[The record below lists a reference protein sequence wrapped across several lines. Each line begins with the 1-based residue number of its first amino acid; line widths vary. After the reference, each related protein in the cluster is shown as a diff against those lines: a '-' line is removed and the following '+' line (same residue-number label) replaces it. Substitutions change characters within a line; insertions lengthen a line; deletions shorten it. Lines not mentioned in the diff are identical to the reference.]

1 MTPSPSPSSSS
12 SSADPQ
18 AIVLRPLTKCCSP
31 ASFKHFGCY
40 STTTT
45 TTFYVLLLI
54 ALLPPAFSNAQKTSI
69 GKPNKSRFTNA
80 EIELIRRSF
89 LKKFGMKEQPKQEVP
104 LLPVPNYMWDIYEKV
119 QNEEVE
125 WVRHYYPQ
133 RIMES
138 RDRLLLL
145 RYNLTVSVQNATN
158 ERILR
163 ADLKLKLNRGIA
175 RRRVKVYE
183 VDQRNP
189 DIRRLLDSKQI
200 EPEPKKD
207 HQWVDMDVSEAL
219 TRRRPNRN
227 RVDFAVELSDGHLT
241 SVPSPSTSTVS
252 AMPYSRTQAAALVV
266 YVETND
272 EAAKVRRKRRAGG
285 KRRHQHRKHN
295 HRIGSPEKNLCQRRE
310 LHVDFNELNWQDWI
324 LAPPSYSAFQCQGEC
339 PNPLTGHFNTTNHA
353 IVQGLINSVNPS
365 QVPAPCCVPIEM
377 ESLAILY
384 IDVESKIV
392 IKNYPDMEVI
402 SCGCR

>member
-1 MTPSPSPSSSS
+1 MN
-12 SSADPQ
+12 
-18 AIVLRPLTKCCSP
+18 I
-31 ASFKHFGCY
+31 F
-40 STTTT
+40 
-45 TTFYVLLLI
+45 
-54 ALLPPAFSNAQKTSI
+54 
-69 GKPNKSRFTNA
+69 
-80 EIELIRRSF
+80 
-89 LKKFGMKEQPKQEVP
+89 
-104 LLPVPNYMWDIYEKV
+104 
-119 QNEEVE
+119 
-125 WVRHYYPQ
+125 
-133 RIMES
+133 
-138 RDRLLLL
+138 RLLLL

-158 ERILR
+158 ERVLR

-175 RRRVKVYE
+175 KRRVKVYE

-189 DIRRLLDSKQI
+189 DIRRLLDSRQI

-219 TRRRPNRN
+219 TRRRPDRS

-241 SVPSPSTSTVS
+241 SRTPPSAATIS
-252 AMPYSRTQAAALVV
+252 ATPYSRTQAAALVV

-272 EAAKVRRKRRAGG
+272 ETAKVRRKRRAGG

-295 HRIGSPEKNLCQRRE
+295 HRVGSMEKNLCQRRE

-324 LAPPSYSAFQCQGEC
+324 LAPPSYSAYQCQGEC